1 MKDIVSVFFLV
12 IGSHLFLDSIGPFL
26 KSFAIGPKTGPL
38 LALHELEIGNKMR
51 DNNQTLR

>member
-12 IGSHLFLDSIGPFL
+12 IGSHLSINSVGPFN
-26 KSFAIGPKTGPL
+26 KSFAIGRKTALL

-51 DNNQTLR
+51 DNDQTLR